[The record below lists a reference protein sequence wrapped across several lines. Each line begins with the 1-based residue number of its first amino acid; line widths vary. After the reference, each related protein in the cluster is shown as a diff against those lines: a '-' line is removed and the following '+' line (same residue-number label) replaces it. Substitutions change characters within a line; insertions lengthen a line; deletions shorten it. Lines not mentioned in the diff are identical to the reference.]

1 MVLAQESR
9 RPPGSR
15 ARPHRAP
22 TRPRPL
28 GAAEGGPGADEATRA
43 AALRRIVAEVSSSQ
57 DLDRLFQ
64 EVIDASFTLFGA
76 DRAGLWIYDD
86 SAGAADA
93 RGPARASRAR
103 CSSSSR
109 ASRATP
115 RRSA

>member
-1 MVLAQESR
+1 MVLAQEPR

-86 SAGAADA
+86 SPAPLTLAAQ
-93 RGPARASRAR
+93 RGLSSR
-103 CSSSSR
+103 CSTSSR